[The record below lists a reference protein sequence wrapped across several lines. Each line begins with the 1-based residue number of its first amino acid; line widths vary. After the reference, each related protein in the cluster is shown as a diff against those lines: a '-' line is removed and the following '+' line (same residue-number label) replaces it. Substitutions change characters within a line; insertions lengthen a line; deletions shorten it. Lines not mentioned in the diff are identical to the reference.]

1 MKKVSFCILILFL
14 FSFNRG
20 NSQNLKNSFTVEEKV
35 FTISTIWKEA
45 GVNFPYFDRF
55 SPSYWDSLYCL
66 KLTEVLHSDND
77 SEFFG
82 ILETFVNSL
91 YEAHTKITFS
101 NDYPVIKDRIIS
113 KPDLCVTWL
122 NDGYYVEFVSKE
134 LEKIIQ
140 PGAKVLTING
150 IEAEKYAN
158 QHLPLEVASKQPH
171 VIRYYARWYLFNGP
185 LGSTVKIKYLSLK
198 GKISEIELV
207 RKRNPDSERI
217 YLNKKSLSLGDDI
230 GLIFSINSENIGYF
244 NLSGI
249 ITKETVDFFNSKIDS
264 IRTCKGLI
272 IDLRNSSG
280 GSAYGDQIVNYFS
293 KIPEYQSFA
302 MKFRINNAFFKALG
316 AYTDTAIVNNI
327 GGNPRHFEYQNYYKD
342 NAFDSIIYNSQRNIT
357 PITIPVVAL
366 VNPSVC
372 SATETLLISFINA
385 KAGVIIGQPTMGSC
399 TQPLFIPLK
408 NIGCFQVATQK
419 PMYSDGTYFDYI
431 HPDILVNPTL
441 KGYME
446 GRDEILEAGY
456 NYFKTHL
463 K

>member
-45 GVNFPYFDRF
+45 GENFPYFDRF
-55 SPSYWDSLYCL
+55 SPSYWDSLYCSN
-66 KLTEVLHSDND
+66 LTKVINTTTDYQFYEIIES
-77 SEFFG
+77 F
-82 ILETFVNSL
+82 IASL
-91 YEAHTKITFS
+91 YDSHTYFHLPADYETYKNADQS
-101 NDYPVIKDRIIS
+101 N
-113 KPDLCVTWL
+113 PDFYTSWL
-122 NDGYYVEFVSKE
+122 SDGYYVIIASEE
-134 LEKIIQ
+134 IEK
-140 PGAKVLTING
+140 K
-150 IEAEKYAN
+150 
-158 QHLPLEVASKQPH
+158 LPLGSKILEIDNIDIEQYASDHISKTALSQMPH
-171 VIRYYARWYLFNGP
+171 VIRYYSDRLLFRGVK
-185 LGSTVKIKYLSLK
+185 GSKFKLKYLTSK
-198 GKISEIELV
+198 GKIEKTEII
-207 RKRNPDSERI
+207 RQKNPNSVKKFI
-217 YLNKKSLSLGDDI
+217 NKKILSFGSDSLYLAKNKD
-230 GLIFSINSENIGYF
+230 NIGYL
-244 NLSGI
+244 NLAGVISA
-249 ITKETVDFFNSKIDS
+249 ETIDFFNSKIDS

-272 IDLRNSSG
+272 IDLRNSMG
-280 GSAYGDQIVNYFS
+280 GSSYGNQIIDYFS
-293 KIPEYQSFA
+293 KVESYQSFA
-302 MKFRINNAFFKALG
+302 MKVRINNAFFKALG
-316 AYTDTAIVNNI
+316 AYTDTAIVKNI

-342 NAFDSIIYNSQRNIT
+342 NAFDSIIYNSQRNIA
-357 PITIPVVAL
+357 PITIPVVVL

-372 SATETLLISFINA
+372 SATETMLISFINA